1 MKHFFTLL
9 AAVVLTAS
17 TYAQVGIGTTTPD
30 ASSALDIT
38 STTKGL
44 LIPRMTTAQRNL
56 ISSPVTGLMIHNT
69 DNGAIET
76 YTATTDSWFTLGM
89 GQGAS
94 SSNTAVGINALN
106 SNVVTDISGVGNNAY
121 GYNALQFNTSGFY
134 NTANGAVALNN
145 NTTGNSNTANGA
157 GALQFNTTGKANT
170 ANGAGALNNNT
181 EGIAN
186 TANGDGALFSNTSG
200 FGNTANGQDA
210 LYSNNEGDYNTA
222 NGQDALYSNNGSNNT
237 ANGKNA
243 LYQNTLGIDNT
254 ATGFGAGDAN
264 TTGSQNTFI
273 GTAANVGSNNL
284 TNATAI
290 GYGAIV
296 NTSNTI
302 QLGNSL
308 ITDVITSGTIT
319 AGALGIGTTTPDAS
333 SALDITSTTKGLLM
347 PRMTN
352 VQRQAISNPAAGLQ
366 VFVTDFDGGRFM
378 FYDGTE
384 WGTLSFTEKRPDAP
398 TIGTAVAGDAQAT
411 VSFTAPSSDGGS
423 AITSYTATS
432 NPGNITATVN
442 QSGSGDITVTGLTNA
457 TAYTFTVTASNAI
470 GTSLAS
476 GASNSVTTPNVPDA
490 PIIGT
495 AVAGNAQATV
505 PFTAPSSDGGSA
517 ITSYTATSN
526 PGNITATVNQ
536 SGSGDITVT
545 GLTNGTAYTFT
556 VTASNAI
563 GTSLASG
570 ASNSVTTPNVPDA
583 PIIGT
588 AVAGNAQATVP
599 FTAPS
604 SDGGS
609 AITSYTATSSPGAI
623 TGTISQSGSGSITVT
638 GLTSGTAYTFTVT
651 ATNAIGTSLAS
662 AVSNSVVIPQPQL
675 GDFYGGG
682 VVFYIFESGD
692 TGYVAE
698 ETHGLIAAVQD
709 QSSGIRWDNDN
720 GIIVSA
726 GAADQSIGAGSANTD
741 AIILAQGAPET
752 SYAAGLARDYNGGGY
767 TDWFLPSRNEA
778 YQMFINKALINN
790 TAAANSGSDLT
801 EDAYY
806 WSSSE
811 KNNNVTLA
819 WYFEI
824 SNGGSA
830 VVSKGTTYYVR
841 AVRAF

>member
-1 MKHFFTLL
+1 MKQFFTFL
-9 AAVVLTAS
+9 AAVVLTAT

-76 YTATTDSWFTLGM
+76 YTATTGSWFTLGM

-134 NTANGAVALNN
+134 NTANGAAALNN

-200 FGNTANGQDA
+200 FGNTANGQFALRTNNGGGYNTANGSHA
-210 LYSNNEGDYNTA
+210 LYSNIEGDYNTA
-222 NGQDALYSNNGSNNT
+222 NGHNALYSNNGSTNT

-243 LYQNTLGIDNT
+243 LYQNTWGSDNT
-254 ATGFGAGDAN
+254 ATGSGAGDAN

-319 AGALGIGTTTPDAS
+319 AGALGIGTTIPAAS
-333 SALDITSTTKGLLM
+333 AALDITSTTKGLLM

-352 VQRQAISNPAAGLQ
+352 AQRQAISNPAAGLQ
-366 VFVTDFDGGRFM
+366 VFVTDFEGGRFM

-398 TIGTAVAGDAQAT
+398 TIGTASAGNTQAT
-411 VSFTAPSSDGGS
+411 VSFTAPSS
-423 AITSYTATS
+423 
-432 NPGNITATVN
+432 N
-442 QSGSGDITVTGLTNA
+442 
-457 TAYTFTVTASNAI
+457 
-470 GTSLAS
+470 
-476 GASNSVTTPNVPDA
+476 
-490 PIIGT
+490 
-495 AVAGNAQATV
+495 
-505 PFTAPSSDGGSA
+505 
-517 ITSYTATSN
+517 
-526 PGNITATVNQ
+526 
-536 SGSGDITVT
+536 
-545 GLTNGTAYTFT
+545 
-556 VTASNAI
+556 
-563 GTSLASG
+563 
-570 ASNSVTTPNVPDA
+570 
-583 PIIGT
+583 
-588 AVAGNAQATVP
+588 
-599 FTAPS
+599 
-604 SDGGS
+604 GGS
-609 AITSYTATSSPGAI
+609 AITSYTATSSPEAI
-623 TGTISQSGSGSITVT
+623 TGTVTQSGSGNITVT
-638 GLTSGTAYTFTVT
+638 GLTNSTAYTFTVT

-662 AVSNSVVIPQPQL
+662 AVSNSITPQVPQV

-682 VVFYIFESGD
+682 VIYYLFVDGE
-692 TGYVAE
+692 TGYVAG

-801 EDAYY
+801 ENAYY

-819 WYFEI
+819 WWFEI
-824 SNGGSA
+824 SNGSSG
-830 VVSKGTTYYVR
+830 VTNKGTTYNVR